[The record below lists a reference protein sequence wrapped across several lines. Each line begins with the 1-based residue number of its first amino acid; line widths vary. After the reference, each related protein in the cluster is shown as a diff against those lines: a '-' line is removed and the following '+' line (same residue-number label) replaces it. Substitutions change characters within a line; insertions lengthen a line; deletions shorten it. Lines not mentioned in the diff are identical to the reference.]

1 MSIFACGKKYHIL
14 NSVRSV
20 LSTEREEEHVKALSS
35 GDSKAFEL
43 LFLRYQPKLV
53 FFFSGFV
60 HDDETSQD
68 LAQDLFFN
76 LWNNRNKLS
85 DIRSFQAYLYQMA
98 RNLLYNYFDRSLVR
112 EKYDLGQLLRPL
124 ACEDLEE
131 QLFANELQAFINLK
145 VEQMPSQR
153 RQIFKMSRGEGL
165 SNDEIATRLN
175 ISKRTVENHLTA
187 ALADLRKMLKV
198 ALLILFH

>member
-20 LSTEREEEHVKALSS
+20 LSTEREEEYVKALSS

-60 HDDETSQD
+60 HDDETAQD

-112 EKYDLGQLLRPL
+112 EKYDLGQLLCPL
-124 ACEDLEE
+124 VSEDLEE

-145 VEQMPSQR
+145 VEQMPPQR

-165 SNDEIATRLN
+165 SNDEIAIRLN